1 MPKPP
6 IYKSSN
12 SIQNVIL
19 LLLFV
24 VGLFVLYRYVKT
36 VENETKILQNNLI
49 ELTERIQLFINNNN
63 AYMKPYVEPQLHTV
77 PNVTEN
83 IVQDSDDTVSIQSE
97 DITKM
102 LKKVMGVPDD
112 DDDDDDEIIQTIVMD
127 IEKDEHEENDDNE
140 EESVVKIDEVKD
152 DDDDI
157 IITNKQTTP
166 PNLSESL
173 MKKTNEEL
181 KNMLKVKSLSTK
193 GTKSELVERLLTNM

>member
-12 SIQNVIL
+12 SMQNVIL

-49 ELTERIQLFINNNN
+49 ELTERIQLLINNNN
-63 AYMKPYVEPQLHTV
+63 ACMKPLVQPQSHTV

-83 IVQDSDDTVSIQSE
+83 VVQDSDDTVSIQSE

-112 DDDDDDEIIQTIVMD
+112 DEEDDDEIIQTIVMD
-127 IEKDEHEENDDNE
+127 IEKEEND
-140 EESVVKIDEVKD
+140 EESVVKIDDITNVD
-152 DDDDI
+152 DEDDI
-157 IITNKQTTP
+157 IITNKQTTT